1 LKKINELLMCALK
14 LRVAHS
20 SICTVHNIADR
31 ITESAK
37 SGTKV
42 FV

>member
-1 LKKINELLMCALK
+1 MKEFFTYDVMLGTLVLVYTL
-14 LRVAHS
+14 H
-20 SICTVHNIADR
+20 HYADR
-31 ITESAK
+31 ITESSK